1 VVVRPTRPGDSAMSN
16 LALLCEFHQA
26 LASAESLSCILDN
39 VIECLAKMVDV
50 KHGFL
55 GMVNGA
61 QDAVVVEA
69 VCGPGVEHLMGNA
82 CKPHQGVGWEVLRN
96 GTVSVVTDIG
106 GDPLLQGVGDELC
119 AVGRVFVYA
128 PLQWKTVP
136 LGLLGVGY
144 PYPGMEEMDLN
155 LLSLIGSFI
164 SPALVLMRV
173 RDDTSLDALLR
184 SKLERAI
191 ERMDVHTE
199 SQGSLMADVVG
210 LVERSLI
217 NAALEKVD
225 YVQLTAARF
234 LGINRNTLRKKMKE
248 LGVTIP

>member
-1 VVVRPTRPGDSAMSN
+1 MSN
-16 LALLCEFHQA
+16 LTLLCEFHQA
-26 LASAESLSCILDN
+26 LASAENLNGILDN
-39 VIECLAKMVDV
+39 AMECLAKMVDV
-50 KHGFL
+50 RHGFL
-55 GMVNGA
+55 SVVNGA
-61 QDAVVVEA
+61 QNALVVEA
-69 VCGPGVEHLMGNA
+69 VYGPGLQSVMGNS
-82 CKPHQGVGWEVLRN
+82 CTLDQGIGWEVLRN
-96 GTVSVVTDIG
+96 GAVSLVTDLG
-106 GDPLLQGVGDELC
+106 QETLLHGIGDELC
-119 AVGRVFVYA
+119 SPNCVFVYA

-144 PYPGMEEMDLN
+144 PYPGVEEMDLSLLN
-155 LLSLIGSFI
+155 LIRSFI

-173 RDDTSLDALLR
+173 RDDLSLDALLR

-191 ERMDVHTE
+191 DRMDVHTE
-199 SQGSLMADVVG
+199 SQGSLMQDVVG

-217 NAALEKVD
+217 NAALEKVN